1 MANYQPCGA
10 VLNIVSSSKAATLLA
25 WLTKPMIQYHLQKLN
40 QAGKATH
47 SLEKL
52 PVTITLNYSQL
63 LASSIFTPDNK
74 SKFKHPTHKM
84 QERLT
89 HPKGKAPC

>member
-10 VLNIVSSSKAATLLA
+10 VYNIVASKAATLLA
-25 WLTKPMIQYHLQKLN
+25 WLTKPMIKYHLQKQN
-40 QAGKATH
+40 QAGKATM
-47 SLEKL
+47 
-52 PVTITLNYSQL
+52 TLNFSQS
-63 LASSIFTPDNK
+63 LAGNTSSIFYPDNK
-74 SKFKHPTHKM
+74 SKFKHPTQEM